1 MKLIQVL
8 KTKKVTAEADTM
20 IKLLQEKAQK
30 AQKKAKS
37 VPQPACSDLVHLQLK
52 NHEED
57 CFAEKEVFFGKRLA
71 AAYSGLTASEVFKPA
86 HKNERRNRIN
96 RNKLSVQEEEL
107 LHQTRIK
114 IRKI

>member
-1 MKLIQVL
+1 MKLLQVL

-52 NHEED
+52 
-57 CFAEKEVFFGKRLA
+57 RL
-71 AAYSGLTASEVFKPA
+71 FC
-86 HKNERRNRIN
+86 
-96 RNKLSVQEEEL
+96 
-107 LHQTRIK
+107 
-114 IRKI
+114 